1 MTKNTEFG
9 DDLKRSG
16 LKNTKQ
22 RTAILEILEQND
34 QPMAAEQVFLELKNK
49 DMPVNL
55 STVYR
60 NLETLTDRNLATKLN
75 ITGENRMLFEYNQK
89 VHRHHLV
96 CLGCKRILT
105 INCCPLN
112 DYEKSLAKETNYSI
126 AGHKLDVYGYCPEC
140 RQKSRGGK

>member
-9 DDLKRSG
+9 DNLKRSG

-60 NLETLTDRNLATKLN
+60 TLETLTDRNLATKLN
-75 ITGENRMLFEYNQK
+75 ITGENRTLFEYNQK

-96 CLGCKRILT
+96 CLGCKKILT
-105 INCCPLN
+105 INRCPLN

-126 AGHKLDVYGYCPEC
+126 AGHKLNVYGYCPEC
-140 RQKSRGGK
+140 LQKDRGGK